1 MNRNLEQ
8 LRELLR
14 QAVKACGL
22 SARQIERQVGLGNG
36 CLERILDGRNDLR
49 VRHILGF
56 AELLKVP
63 PQDFLELGVAQPE
76 GGTKY
81 RLRDWLAP
89 RRFEPASSSKSANGG
104 SEDLAKLVHDA
115 VQKAVAGN
123 VVAGSAELKEA
134 VRAVVREEMDST
146 RKAKG

>member
-8 LRELLR
+8 LREVLR
-14 QAVKACGL
+14 QAVRSCGL
-22 SARQIERQVGLGNG
+22 SARDIERAVGLGNG

-56 AELLKVP
+56 ADLLKVP
-63 PQDFLELGVAQPE
+63 PQDFLELGTPQPE

-89 RRFEPASSSKSANGG
+89 RRPYQPASTAKGTNGG
-104 SEDLAKLVHDA
+104 SEDLAKLVNDA
-115 VQKAVAGN
+115 VQKAMAG
-123 VVAGSAELKEA
+123 ELKDA
-134 VRAVVREEMDST
+134 VRAVVREELDTT
-146 RKAKG
+146 RKRKE

>member
-8 LRELLR
+8 LRDVLR

-22 SARQIERQVGLGNG
+22 SARDIERAVGLGSG

-56 AELLKVP
+56 ADFLKVP
-63 PQDFLELGVAQPE
+63 PQDFLELGTPQPE

-81 RLRDWLAP
+81 RLSDWLRP
-89 RRFEPASSSKSANGG
+89 RRPYEPASTAKSNNGAS
-104 SEDLAKLVHDA
+104 SEDLAKLVNDA
-115 VQKAVAGN
+115 VQKAMAG
-123 VVAGSAELKEA
+123 ELKDA
-134 VRAVVREEMDST
+134 VRAVVREEMETT
-146 RKAKG
+146 RKTKE